1 MGKSESSKN
10 NSSLWKLSFKIGF
23 FAHFYFK
30 WCLMKADIFG
40 IIFCV
45 PSWSL
50 VHTVNGISRQG
61 LYREW
66 TRQAGLS
73 FYSKPMQTEWIVA
86 TVQRECLF
94 VGLSGLYYCLKIV
107 LFLVLKIISP
117 SLLQFE
123 SFRNQHKNLP
133 VIISRAL
140 CVYLSKMAK
149 VWVLELQE
157 LVKWRYWYHY

>member
-1 MGKSESSKN
+1 MKKEPELERVWNMPKLILSFLSQQWWCGGFSRYLFQLPLSQLYSTFTVWPSEGVPYGKIWIISKN
-10 NSSLWKLSFKIGF
+10 DSSLRRLSFQIGF

-30 WCLMKADIFG
+30 WFHIKPDIFG

-73 FYSKPMQTEWIVA
+73 FYSKPMQTEWIVV
-86 TVQRECLF
+86 TVPRECLF
-94 VGLSGLYYCLKIV
+94 VV
-107 LFLVLKIISP
+107 PF
-117 SLLQFE
+117 QTF
-123 SFRNQHKNLP
+123 F
-133 VIISRAL
+133 
-140 CVYLSKMAK
+140 
-149 VWVLELQE
+149 
-157 LVKWRYWYHY
+157 

>member
-1 MGKSESSKN
+1 MKKSESSNN

-73 FYSKPMQTEWIVA
+73 FYRKPMQTEWIVA

-94 VGLSGLYYCLKIV
+94 VGLSGLYYWLKIV

-123 SFRNQHKNLP
+123 SFRNQDKTIP
-133 VIISRAL
+133 ISMVVVV
-140 CVYLSKMAK
+140 CKI
-149 VWVLELQE
+149 
-157 LVKWRYWYHY
+157 